1 MERPA
6 SPAVCSLL
14 ALFPKVAKKKSARER
29 SSGLQEVRQNTAKRT
44 RNRQKTFEKNT
55 RETKVSFRAG
65 AVLTFEQRRKTSRT
79 AGVGPDRK
87 WTSRPSSYA
96 FSEGPRARFERF
108 AETKRRFFHMR
119 PNSDCI
125 FRGAPG
131 IFFAFRLGKMCICL
145 LSCVLR
151 CFKHCG
157 SFDVWNKTASRD
169 A

>member
-29 SSGLQEVRQNTAKRT
+29 SFGLQEVCQNTDKRT

-79 AGVGPDRK
+79 AGAGPYRK

-96 FSEGPRARFERF
+96 FSGWRRARFERL

-125 FRGAPG
+125 FRVAPG
-131 IFFAFRLGKMCICL
+131 IFFAFRLGKMRIRL
-145 LSCVLR
+145 VSCVLR
-151 CFKHCG
+151 RFKRCG
-157 SFDVWNKTASRD
+157 SFDVWNKAAARD